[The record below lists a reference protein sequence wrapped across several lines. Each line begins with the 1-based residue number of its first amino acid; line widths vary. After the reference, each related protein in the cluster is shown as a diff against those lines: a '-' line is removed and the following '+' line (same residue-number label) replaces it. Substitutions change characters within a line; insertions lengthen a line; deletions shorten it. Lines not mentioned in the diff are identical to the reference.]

1 LNTNKSSYEVL
12 AKKKVFK
19 AAMENFELQ
28 GKADFFGRI
37 NRISKAMKEEERERK
52 QIFEGKN
59 HKEIIAKKKKKKQE
73 KKRIK
78 YEGR

>member
-1 LNTNKSSYEVL
+1 MKFLQ
-12 AKKKVFK
+12 KKKVFK

-59 HKEIIAKKKKKKQE
+59 HKEIIAKKEE
-73 KKRIK
+73 KETRKEENQVRRK
-78 YEGR
+78 VTMNR